1 MKQFEI
7 GVHYH
12 PSEKSIDKSGTHTII
27 GLVVHIAEGN
37 RKKINNKGWF
47 EITGVDILLQK
58 RSENMF

>member
-1 MKQFEI
+1 MKQFET
-7 GVHYH
+7 GFHHH
-12 PSEKSIDKSGTHTII
+12 PSEKSIDKSGINIII
-27 GLVVHIAEGN
+27 GLVVYIANGN